1 VANSNR
7 PLTSREFKI
16 MLDTNRFMDRKKGT
30 KEISNIIETLI
41 EKQGGK
47 FKEDVEEK
55 ERKTWYLDTNTYELY
70 CNNNILLRIRKEK
83 KSDEYDV
90 TLKCRH
96 PDRYI
101 SASHDLSSSVKGI
114 EYKFEEDVI
123 TPFIS
128 KFSHSASLKGEQK
141 PDLIR

>member
-1 VANSNR
+1 MAHSNR

-30 KEISNIIETLI
+30 KEISTIIESLI
-41 EKQGGK
+41 EKKGGK
-47 FKEDVEEK
+47 FNGDSEEK
-55 ERKTWYLDTNTYELY
+55 ERRTWYLDTNTYELY
-70 CNNNILLRIRKEK
+70 YNNNFLLRIRKEK
-83 KSDEYDV
+83 KSEEYDV

-96 PDRYI
+96 PDRYV

-114 EYKFEEDVI
+114 EIKFEEDIV

-128 KFSHSASLKGEQK
+128 KFSLSASLKG
-141 PDLIR
+141 